1 MGACVSVQ
9 RHPDSNMKF
18 RLSFPS
24 KTDNLVIP
32 SPIKEKSIIY
42 GDRPIAQAGLKSQW
56 SPSLPVTTVRDFV
69 AGSKEEAFFDSQP
82 WLESDCDDDFF
93 SVNGDLT
100 PSHGSTP
107 VHHSFCAGTA
117 RANRALFDDKTPR
130 SQPEPSP
137 RKTLADFFR
146 DSLRSN
152 QDVDEQNILSNQNGV
167 NEKIEAKTTM
177 LGLHP
182 ISVNGTPFVSGAN
195 SVCSSERTPNG
206 DYRPQK
212 EKPMKSVQCCL
223 PRILSSRSFNE
234 RKKWTSPARSVG

>member
-1 MGACVSVQ
+1 
-9 RHPDSNMKF
+9 MKLN
-18 RLSFPS
+18 R
-24 KTDNLVIP
+24 TQDNCCQMITGTGLLLMHELDKIP
-32 SPIKEKSIIY
+32 FMFSSTFVHLLKLFFLIY
-42 GDRPIAQAGLKSQW
+42 LMPKFDVCFL
-56 SPSLPVTTVRDFV
+56 V

-93 SVNGDLT
+93 SVNGDFT
-100 PSHGSTP
+100 PSRGSTP
-107 VHHSFCAGTA
+107 VHHSSSAGTA
-117 RANRALFDDKTPR
+117 RANRALFDDKTPG

-234 RKKWTSPARSVG
+234 RKKRTSPARSVG